1 MDRFWNAL
9 GMGANSNVM
18 KPEPEPEPKPKTK
31 RYGQSAETHARR
43 RPKPAQ
49 NDGSLIGS
57 ISEMPPPPPRNFEG
71 SRNNNRPPFQDSL
84 AARMPKSE
92 KEAERII
99 KEAKKEV
106 EKEAERIRK
115 EAKKEVEKEAEKDS
129 ERIRK
134 EAEKERSSRTSYS
147 EPKPAYN
154 FSSFRNAYTSSHSFK
169 PSDYAYSS
177 NSIPSASRMSGVT
190 AQTSRLLEII
200 GLNQATTEVTPKN
213 INKAYKKMALKMHP
227 DKNKDDPNA
236 TENFQNFQTAYEKLK
251 EKYQMS
257 GGCSKKRK
265 SQKRR
270 RTNKKR

>member
-9 GMGANSNVM
+9 GMGANSNIM
-18 KPEPEPEPKPKTK
+18 EPEPEPKPKTK

-57 ISEMPPPPPRNFEG
+57 ISEMLPPPPRNFEG

-99 KEAKKEV
+99 KEAKKE
-106 EKEAERIRK
+106 AERIIK
-115 EAKKEVEKEAEKDS
+115 EAKKEAEKDS

-154 FSSFRNAYTSSHSFK
+154 FSSFRNAYASSQRANANTSSHSFK
-169 PSDYAYSS
+169 PSDHAYSS

-200 GLNQATTEVTPKN
+200 GLNQATTEVTPEN
-213 INKAYKKMALKMHP
+213 IKKAYKKMALKMHP
-227 DKNKDDPNA
+227 DKNKDDPKA
-236 TENFQNFQTAYEKLK
+236 TENFQSFQKAYDEIK
-251 EKYQMS
+251 EKYKMS

-270 RTNKKR
+270 LTNKKR

>member
-115 EAKKEVEKEAEKDS
+115 EA
-129 ERIRK
+129 
-134 EAEKERSSRTSYS
+134 EKERSSRTSYS

-154 FSSFRNAYTSSHSFK
+154 FSSFRNAYASSQRANANTSSHSFK